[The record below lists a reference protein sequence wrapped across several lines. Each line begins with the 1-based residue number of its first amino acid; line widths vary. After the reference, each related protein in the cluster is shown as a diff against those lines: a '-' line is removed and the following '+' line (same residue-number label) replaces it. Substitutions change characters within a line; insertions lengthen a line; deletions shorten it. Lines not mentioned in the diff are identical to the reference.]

1 LGRFLV
7 AVKEIPVALLFKCL
21 GVALVNFAFYYVQ
34 VYLMVRAFS
43 EHVGLSA
50 VAWFPTITLSTI
62 IPYAIGGL
70 GIRELVA
77 AYWLSN
83 YGLTWAAA
91 GSAFFAHFVIIMI
104 LPGLVGAVWVGRVAL
119 PTVETG
125 ADPDRGT
132 SE

>member
-1 LGRFLV
+1 
-7 AVKEIPVALLFKCL
+7 
-21 GVALVNFAFYYVQ
+21 
-34 VYLMVRAFS
+34 
-43 EHVGLSA
+43 
-50 VAWFPTITLSTI
+50 
-62 IPYAIGGL
+62 
-70 GIRELVA
+70 VA
-77 AYWLSN
+77 AYLLSN